1 MKALIWI
8 LRLVAAAIL
17 LQTLYFKFS
26 GSEESVYIFE
36 KLEVEP
42 FGRIFAGISELIAA
56 ILLIIPRTT
65 LLGAL
70 MALGVMA
77 GAIASHLLILGIVIK
92 DDGGLLFGLALITSI
107 CCAGIVY
114 LQRDK
119 LPDLLKLKI

>member
-1 MKALIWI
+1 MKAFIWI

-17 LQTLYFKFS
+17 LQTVYFKFS
-26 GSEESVYIFE
+26 GSEESVYIFKE
-36 KLEVEP
+36 LGVEP

-56 ILLIIPRTT
+56 VLLIIPRTT

-92 DDGGLLFGLALITSI
+92 DDGGLLFGLAVIVSI
-107 CCAGIVY
+107 CCATIVY
-114 LQRDK
+114 LHKDK